1 MAMNKEYLNRILDI
15 LSDMED
21 ITWTESSGEYLLYY
35 RGKNFGGVYNCK
47 LLIKKLP
54 LAEKL
59 LQEVEYIT
67 PYTGAAEMIWY
78 KDIDDADKLMQFIE
92 EIYETIPEPK
102 RKKKK

>member
-1 MAMNKEYLNRILDI
+1 MSLNKEYLNHILDI

-21 ITWTESSGEYLLYY
+21 ITCTETSGEYLLYY
-35 RGKNFGGVYNCK
+35 RGRNFGGVYNCK

-59 LQEVEYIT
+59 LGDVEYVT
-67 PYTGAAEMIWY
+67 PYIGASEMIWY

-92 EIYETIPEPK
+92 EIYEALPEPK

>member
-1 MAMNKEYLNRILDI
+1 MSLNKQFLNHLLEI

-21 ITWTESSGEYLLYY
+21 ITCVETSGEYLLYY

-54 LAEKL
+54 LAEKIL
-59 LQEVEYIT
+59 GDVEYVT
-67 PYTGAAEMIWY
+67 PYAGAAEMIWY

-92 EIYETIPEPK
+92 EICDVIPEPK